1 MQYEIVT
8 LPRKTLAGF
17 QARTSN
23 NSPDMQSVIGKL
35 WQTLFAGDTF
45 QSIAGK
51 CNDRSI
57 GLYSGYSAGGME
69 YDVTVGCE
77 VEDASALPQGMVA
90 AVIPA
95 GRYAKCTALGDDVDT
110 VAKLWGEIWNM
121 PLDRAYT
128 GDFEEYF
135 PAPEGEKSEVHIYIA
150 LR

>member
-1 MQYEIVT
+1 MQYEVVT
-8 LPRKTLAGF
+8 LPRKTLVGF

-35 WQTLFAGDTF
+35 WQTLFTGDTF
-45 QSIAGK
+45 QSIPHK

-57 GLYSGYSAGGME
+57 GLYSGYSPDGME
-69 YDVTVGCE
+69 YDVTVGRE
-77 VEDASALPQGMVA
+77 VEDAPTLPQGMVTS
-90 AVIPA
+90 VIPA
-95 GRYAKCTALGDDVDT
+95 GRYAKFTAHGDDVET
-110 VAKLWGEIWNM
+110 IGRLWAQIWNL

-135 PAPEGEKSEVHIYIA
+135 SAPKGEKSEIHVYIA

>member
-8 LPRKTLAGF
+8 LQRKTIFGV

-23 NSPDMQSVIGKL
+23 LNPQMYQIIGGL
-35 WQTLFAGDTF
+35 WQTLFSGDMF
-45 QSIAGK
+45 SRIPGK
-51 CNDRSI
+51 VNDRSI
-57 GLYSGYSAGGME
+57 GLYSGYSPDKTD

-77 VEDASALPQGMVA
+77 VDDTSPLPQDMVA
-90 AVIPA
+90 AIIPA
-95 GRYAKCTALGDDVDT
+95 GRYAKFTALGDDVDT
-110 VAKLWGEIWNM
+110 VGKLWGEIWNM

-135 PAPEGEKSEVHIYIA
+135 PAPGGSPREIHIYVA

>member
-1 MQYEIVT
+1 MQYEVVT
-8 LPRKTLAGF
+8 LLAKTMVGF

-23 NSPDMQSVIGKL
+23 SSPDMQNVIGGL
-35 WQTLFAGDTF
+35 WQALFSGDAYERIV
-45 QSIAGK
+45 SK
-51 CNDRSI
+51 SNDRSI
-57 GLYSGYSAGGME
+57 GLYSGYSADGIE

-90 AVIPA
+90 AMIPA
-95 GRYAKCTALGDDVDT
+95 GRYAKFAALGDDVDA

-135 PAPEGEKSEVHIYIA
+135 PAPEGEKRAIHVYIA
-150 LR
+150 LC

>member
-1 MQYEIVT
+1 MQYEVVT
-8 LPRKTLAGF
+8 LLAKTMVGF

-23 NSPDMQSVIGKL
+23 SSPDMQNVIGGL
-35 WQTLFAGDTF
+35 WQALFSGDAYE
-45 QSIAGK
+45 SIVGK
-51 CNDRSI
+51 SNDRSI
-57 GLYSGYSAGGME
+57 GLYSGYSADGIE
-69 YDVTVGCE
+69 YDMTVGCE

-90 AVIPA
+90 AMIPA
-95 GRYAKCTALGDDVDT
+95 GRYAKFAALGDDVDT

-135 PAPEGEKSEVHIYIA
+135 PAPEGENRAIHIYIA

>member
-8 LPRKTLAGF
+8 LQRKTIFGV

-23 NSPDMQSVIGKL
+23 LDPQMQHIIGGL
-35 WQTLFAGDTF
+35 WQTLFSGGMF
-45 QSIAGK
+45 SRIPGK
-51 CNDRSI
+51 TNDHSI
-57 GLYSGYSAGGME
+57 GLYSGYSPDGTE

-77 VEDASALPQGMVA
+77 VGEASLLPQDMVA
-90 AVIPA
+90 AMIPA
-95 GRYAKCTALGDDVDT
+95 GRYAQFTAIGDDVDT
-110 VAKLWGEIWNM
+110 VGKLWGEIWNM

-135 PAPEGEKSEVHIYIA
+135 PAPEGEPREIHIYIA